1 MLRKKNNKVMK
12 WNETANK
19 LNANTQTEFQDEKVY
34 EKNEPWKTKK
44 KKIQR
49 KISRNERKIMNRR
62 KS

>member
-1 MLRKKNNKVMK
+1 MK